1 MSFGYKYLLSY
12 QLSKIAFDL
21 GWEFIPQY
29 FIGSEFSRQRD
40 QIYQDLRSHKQN
52 IVEGSA
58 ERSLSSKLKLYDVS
72 KSSGQEALEDFEDIL
87 RFENLP
93 RWDKN
98 DPLLIKLRR
107 VIEGYYPSHPS
118 GPSIPSHPSLP
129 QKATIA
135 AVLKTLG
142 KEGTRRIRR
151 GEGQEEAEIIVNYII
166 DVLTRAGYLLDRQIN
181 AVEKKH
187 ETEGGYN
194 ENLLKK
200 RLVYRSKS
208 SSF

>member
-1 MSFGYKYLLSY
+1 MSFGYKFLLSY

-21 GWEFIPQY
+21 GWEFIPIY
-29 FIGSEFSRQRD
+29 FIGFEFSRQRD

-52 IVEGSA
+52 IVEGSS

-93 RWDKN
+93 RWNKN
-98 DPLLIKLRR
+98 DPRLIKLRS
-107 VIEGYYPSHPS
+107 VIEGYSPSHPS
-118 GPSIPSHPSLP
+118 APSNPSLP

-135 AVLKTLG
+135 AVLKALEE
-142 KEGTRRIRR
+142 EGNRRIRR
-151 GEGQEEAEIIVNYII
+151 GEGQEEVEIIANYII
-166 DVLTRAGYLLDRQIN
+166 DVLIRAGYVLDRQIDS
-181 AVEKKH
+181 VEKKH
-187 ETEGGYN
+187 EQEGGYN

-200 RLVYRSKS
+200 RLAYRSKS